1 MTTEEFQVNIKTT
14 EPYECVFVDK
24 FDDNQLWISIQVR
37 NGGARCVI
45 ERDEALK
52 MLEAIKRVL
61 EVE

>member
-1 MTTEEFQVNIKTT
+1 MTTEDLSVRIQTT
-14 EPYECVFVDK
+14 DDEVLFVDK
-24 FDDNQLWISIQVR
+24 FDEGQLWISIQVR

-52 MLEAIKRVL
+52 MLDAIKRVL

>member
-1 MTTEEFQVNIKTT
+1 MATTEDLSVRIQTT
-14 EPYECVFVDK
+14 DDEVLFVDK
-24 FDDNQLWISIQVR
+24 FDDDQLWISIQVR

-45 ERDEALK
+45 ERAEALK